1 MAFPV
6 RASMIT
12 IAASL
17 WLGGAAAKPA
27 TKAPARPKPAAAAAV
42 PSVATPA
49 TGFFVIRRTE
59 EAWTVMDPNAIER
72 ADAGSVRRT
81 YSVTVRRNL
90 LNGGPPQPG
99 YVRTLNEYD
108 CDTRR
113 FRWRTFTIYNRFGAV
128 VVKQDNTDPTFGPP
142 DPGSEEDTSY
152 RVVCEGAGG
161 GSVVT
166 APSLGKLVI
175 GLMQAW
181 DDAAMAAPLQAIA
194 AGKPGPDGTG
204 QDAKT
209 PEARTPAAKKPET
222 KKTEPRPATPKPSK
236 APIHP

>member
-6 RASMIT
+6 RASLIM

-17 WLGGAAAKPA
+17 GLGGGAAAPV
-27 TKAPARPKPAAAAAV
+27 TKAPPKPKPAAATATTTVTSAA
-42 PSVATPA
+42 SVATPA

-59 EAWTVMDPNAIER
+59 DAWTVMDPTTIER
-72 ADAGSVRRT
+72 IDGGPVRRT

-108 CDTRR
+108 CDARR

-128 VVKQDNTDPTFGPP
+128 VMKQDNADPTFGPP
-142 DPGSEEDTSY
+142 DRGSEEDTSLH
-152 RVVCEGAGG
+152 VVCEGAGG
-161 GSVVT
+161 GSVVA
-166 APSLGKLVI
+166 APSLGMLVI

-181 DDAAMAAPLQAIA
+181 DNAALAAPPQANA
-194 AGKPGPDGTG
+194 PGPGQPPKPG
-204 QDAKT
+204 
-209 PEARTPAAKKPET
+209 
-222 KKTEPRPATPKPSK
+222 SK
-236 APIHP
+236 APTPPDVRKPEAKKLDAKKTDPKAPTHP

>member
-1 MAFPV
+1 M
-6 RASMIT
+6 
-12 IAASL
+12 
-17 WLGGAAAKPA
+17 
-27 TKAPARPKPAAAAAV
+27 
-42 PSVATPA
+42 
-49 TGFFVIRRTE
+49 
-59 EAWTVMDPNAIER
+59 MDPNAIER

-113 FRWRTFTIYNRFGAV
+113 YRWRTFTIYNRFGAV

-194 AGKPGPDGTG
+194 AGKPGPDGKG

-209 PEARTPAAKKPET
+209 PEARTPAAKRPEM